1 MDLESPSRDVV
12 APMGEARLARA
23 EVAGLELAR
32 PDARKL
38 QRAGEVMVPVP
49 MAELFTIAA
58 RQERGGNVEEADR
71 LLNHILAVMPN
82 QPDALHMSGIVAFR
96 LGRQEEALLKIE
108 RAIEHGVD
116 IALYLRNICEVYRT
130 LNRLDEAV
138 AAARRAVALAPS
150 DPLCLHNLAV
160 IHYERVEIDE
170 SIECAE
176 RAMLMNPDLAG
187 AHFARAEA
195 LLIKGDLAQGWEEY
209 EWRFRIGGAAKLMP
223 ATDKPQWDGVGFS
236 DGTLLLVADQGFGD
250 VIQFCRYIPWVLERC
265 PDVAIACSP
274 EMLPVLRQLLPADRI
289 FFRWEDCPPY
299 KAFCALSGL
308 PRLHGTRLDNVPA
321 PIPYLRADPTRV
333 VSWTERLRRLAP
345 GSHKRIGIVWAGRP
359 THNNDRRRSSKLA
372 DFAPLAAL
380 PGVALVSLQK
390 GPSADQAG
398 RYFGRAPLINI
409 GAEVRDYDDTM
420 ALLECLDLV
429 VTVDTS
435 VGHLAAAMGKPV
447 WILLATS
454 PDWRWFLVRG
464 DSPWYPT
471 VRLFRQTVPRVWG
484 DVMTRVAAALADL
497 VKTQRVEQPA
507 NVPGAEDVPVA
518 TNVPVAAKVPLVGDV
533 AVAPDVPVAAKVRDA
548 VKATSKRTGT
558 KRR

>member
-1 MDLESPSRDVV
+1 MDEVLLPDDVI
-12 APMGEARLARA
+12 APNLIRPEAR
-23 EVAGLELAR
+23 
-32 PDARKL
+32 PL
-38 QRAGEVMVPVP
+38 QRAAEIMVPVP

-58 RQERGGNVEEADR
+58 RQERAGNLAEADR
-71 LLNHILAVMPN
+71 LLNHILAVAPQ
-82 QPDALHMSGIVAFR
+82 QPDTLHMSGIVAFR
-96 LGRQEEALLKIE
+96 LGRQDEALAKME
-108 RAIEHGVD
+108 QAIAVGID

-130 LNRLDEAV
+130 MNRLDDAVV
-138 AAARRAVALAPS
+138 AAKRAVALAPS

-170 SIECAE
+170 SIDCAE
-176 RAMLMNPDLAG
+176 RAMMMSPDLAG

-195 LLIKGDLAQGWEEY
+195 LLIKGDWATGWEEY
-209 EWRFRIGGAAKLMP
+209 EWRFRIADAAKLMP
-223 ATDKPQWDGVGFS
+223 PTDKPQWDGTPFT

-250 VIQFCRYIPWVLERC
+250 VIQFSRYIPWVLERC
-265 PDVAIACSP
+265 PDVVIACSS
-274 EMLPVLRQLLPADRI
+274 EMVPVLRQFLPEDRI
-289 FFRWEDCPPY
+289 FFRWETCPPY
-299 KAFCALSGL
+299 KAFAALSGL
-308 PRLHGTRLDNVPA
+308 PRLHGTRVDHVLA
-321 PIPYLRADPTRV
+321 PIPYLHADPVRV
-333 VSWTERLRRLAP
+333 ASWTARLRRLAP
-345 GSHKRIGIVWAGRP
+345 NTLLKVGIVWAGRP

-454 PDWRWFLVRG
+454 PDWRWLLGRE
-464 DSPWYPT
+464 DTLWYPT
-471 VRLFRQTVPRVWG
+471 VRLFRQTEPRVWG
-484 DVMTRVAAALADL
+484 DVFQNVAAALAEL
-497 VKTQRVEQPA
+497 R
-507 NVPGAEDVPVA
+507 
-518 TNVPVAAKVPLVGDV
+518 AAHSAG
-533 AVAPDVPVAAKVRDA
+533 R
-548 VKATSKRTGT
+548 
-558 KRR
+558 

>member
-1 MDLESPSRDVV
+1 LSNETDLVLHSREVV
-12 APMGEARLARA
+12 APADESRLARPEGGNPQPA
-23 EVAGLELAR
+23 TML
-32 PDARKL
+32 
-38 QRAGEVMVPVP
+38 MVPVP

-58 RQERGGNVEEADR
+58 RQERSGNLAEADR
-71 LLNHILAVMPN
+71 LLNYILAVAPN

-96 LGRQEEALLKIE
+96 LGRQAEALAKME
-108 RAIEHGVD
+108 QAIAHGVD

-130 LNRLDEAV
+130 LNRLDQAV
-138 AAARRAVALAPS
+138 AAAKRAVALAPS

-170 SIECAE
+170 SIDCAE
-176 RAMLMNPDLAG
+176 RALLMNPELAG

-195 LLIKGDLAQGWEEY
+195 LLIKGDLELGWEEY
-209 EWRFRIGGAAKLMP
+209 EWRFRIADAAKLMP
-223 ATDKPQWDGVGFS
+223 PTDRPQWDGKPFAN
-236 DGTLLLVADQGFGD
+236 GTLLLVADQGFGD

-265 PDVAIACSP
+265 PDVAIASSS
-274 EMLPVLRQLLPADRI
+274 EMIPVLRQFLPEERI
-289 FFRWEDCPPY
+289 FLRWETCPPY
-299 KAFCALSGL
+299 RAFCPLSGL
-308 PRLHGTRLDNVPA
+308 PRLHRTRLDDVPA
-321 PIPYLRADPTRV
+321 VIPYLHAAPDRTAA
-333 VSWTERLRRLAP
+333 WAERLRRLAP
-345 GSHKRIGIVWAGRP
+345 SSHRKIGIVWAGRP

-398 RYFGRAPLINI
+398 SYFGRAPLINI
-409 GAEVRDYDDTM
+409 GAEVRDYNDTM

-454 PDWRWFLVRG
+454 PDWRWLLGRE

-484 DVMTRVAAALADL
+484 DVFQTVAAAVKEGEGLDL
-497 VKTQRVEQPA
+497 CNRA
-507 NVPGAEDVPVA
+507 
-518 TNVPVAAKVPLVGDV
+518 
-533 AVAPDVPVAAKVRDA
+533 RW
-548 VKATSKRTGT
+548 
-558 KRR
+558 